1 MRRCL
6 QLAPALVAAL
16 CAGQTVKSGVRVQSG
31 PMDAVLLKDYQPES
45 SLVVPR
51 SDIPRARYPVI
62 DVHAHASMAAI
73 RTADDVDEWVK
84 TMDAAGVETT
94 IVFTGATGQEFE
106 RQARLFLRYP
116 RRFQVWCGLE
126 TTNTDAPDYAERAV
140 RALVRCYENGA
151 RGIGEI
157 TDKGWGVG
165 GDEQHALPR
174 ARRLH
179 FDDARLDPVWRKCA
193 ELGLPVNFHVADHPS
208 CWRPLGPKQER
219 TPDFQ
224 HFNLYGKDVPSYE
237 QLLASRDRML
247 AKHPRTKFIACHLS
261 NQGNDLAE
269 LSRVLDRFPNL
280 YLDISARDYELGRQ
294 PRSAR
299 AFLTRYKDRVLFG
312 TDMGRDLTMYRGW
325 WRLLE
330 SGDEFMPGRIWW
342 PYYGL
347 ELPDDVLQ
355 ALYRGTALRVL
366 NWQ

>member
-1 MRRCL
+1 MRCL

-16 CAGQTVKSGVRVQSG
+16 CAG
-31 PMDAVLLKDYQPES
+31 
-45 SLVVPR
+45 
-51 SDIPRARYPVI
+51 
-62 DVHAHASMAAI
+62 
-73 RTADDVDEWVK
+73 
-84 TMDAAGVETT
+84 
-94 IVFTGATGQEFE
+94 
-106 RQARLFLRYP
+106 
-116 RRFQVWCGLE
+116 
-126 TTNTDAPDYAERAV
+126 
-140 RALVRCYENGA
+140 
-151 RGIGEI
+151 
-157 TDKGWGVG
+157 
-165 GDEQHALPR
+165 
-174 ARRLH
+174 
-179 FDDARLDPVWRKCA
+179 
-193 ELGLPVNFHVADHPS
+193 LGLPVNFHVADHPS

-280 YLDISARDYELGRQ
+280 YLDICARDYELGRQ

-347 ELPDDVLQ
+347 ELPDDLLQ